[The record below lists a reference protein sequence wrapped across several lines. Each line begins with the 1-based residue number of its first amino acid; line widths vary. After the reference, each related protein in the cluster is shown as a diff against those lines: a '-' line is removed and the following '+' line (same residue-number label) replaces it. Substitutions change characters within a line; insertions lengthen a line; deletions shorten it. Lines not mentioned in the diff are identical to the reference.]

1 MPSAFR
7 GCVKQPFTP
16 ELAARLVE
24 HARAGLTE
32 MAAATQEKLHRNC
45 LGSWLRQGRADTLG
59 EFGEFARG
67 FDAAQAENAARSNAI
82 AHLPVEVTPELTQ
95 TICETV
101 RRGNFLDTAGALVG
115 ISRSTLGT
123 WLRRGAREETGE
135 YAEFT
140 RAVRLA
146 QAEAE
151 AEGVSAIQAAA
162 RSDWKAVAWLLARLA
177 PERWGDRA
185 KVELSGEIEHTTS
198 EAQERLAR
206 KVQAL
211 VVSVTRA
218 ELPALPA
225 HGATS
230 SDDE

>member
-1 MPSAFR
+1 MASAFR
-7 GCVKQPFTP
+7 GCVAKPFTP
-16 ELAARLVE
+16 ELGAALIE

-32 MAAATQEKLHRNC
+32 VAASVQEKLHRNT
-45 LGSWLRQGRADTLG
+45 LASWLKQGRADAG
-59 EFGEFARG
+59 SEFAEFARAW
-67 FDAAQAENAARSNAI
+67 DSAQAENAARSNLA
-82 AHLPVEVTPELTQ
+82 AHVQVDVTPELTE

-123 WLRRGAREETGE
+123 WLRRGAREEAGP

-151 AEGVSAIQAAA
+151 AEGVSAIQTAA

-177 PERWGDRA
+177 PDRWGDRA
-185 KVELSGEIEHTTS
+185 KVELTGEIEHTTS

-218 ELPALPA
+218 ELPAHEASLA
-225 HGATS
+225 DG
-230 SDDE
+230 E